1 LRYFTLTRSETAE
14 IFISEV
20 IVMST
25 QVQRIAEMLEMLP
38 EQEQNLALEF
48 MKRIVLAWD
57 PDFTKLTPNEAAE
70 LVEAEKSGYIDE
82 EDIDWNDLDKY
93 V

>member
-1 LRYFTLTRSETAE
+1 MKYFTLMRSETAE

-82 EDIDWNDLDKY
+82 KDIDWNDLDKY

>member
-1 LRYFTLTRSETAE
+1 
-14 IFISEV
+14 
-20 IVMST
+20 MST

-70 LVEAEKSGYIDE
+70 LVDAEKSGYIDE

>member
-1 LRYFTLTRSETAE
+1 
-14 IFISEV
+14 
-20 IVMST
+20 MST

-57 PDFTKLTPNEAAE
+57 PDFTKLTQNEAAE

>member
-1 LRYFTLTRSETAE
+1 MKYFTLIKSETAE
-14 IFISEV
+14 IFINEV

-25 QVQRIAEMLEMLP
+25 QVQKITEMLEMLP

>member
-1 LRYFTLTRSETAE
+1 MKYFTLMRSETAE

-25 QVQRIAEMLEMLP
+25 QVQKITEMLEMLP

-57 PDFTKLTPNEAAE
+57 PDGTKLTPNEAAE
-70 LVEAEKSGYIDE
+70 RVEAEKSGYIDE

-93 V
+93 F

>member
-1 LRYFTLTRSETAE
+1 MRYCTLTRSETAE

>member
-1 LRYFTLTRSETAE
+1 MRYFTLTRSETAE
-14 IFISEV
+14 IFINEV

-25 QVQRIAEMLEMLP
+25 QVQKITEMLEMLP

>member
-1 LRYFTLTRSETAE
+1 
-14 IFISEV
+14 
-20 IVMST
+20 MST
-25 QVQRIAEMLEMLP
+25 QVQKITEMLEMLP

>member
-1 LRYFTLTRSETAE
+1 MKYFTLMRSETAE
-14 IFISEV
+14 IFINEV

-25 QVQRIAEMLEMLP
+25 QVQKITEMLEMLP

>member
-1 LRYFTLTRSETAE
+1 MRYCTLKRSETAE

>member
-1 LRYFTLTRSETAE
+1 MKYFTLMRSEAAE
-14 IFISEV
+14 IFINEV

-25 QVQRIAEMLEMLP
+25 QVQKITEMLEMLP

-57 PDFTKLTPNEAAE
+57 PDFTKLTQNEAAE